1 MTENTKGEIKMPQS
15 PIPVAVLGAT
25 GSVGQRFISLL
36 ENHPWFKVVA
46 LAASDRSAGQKYSQA
61 TRWILDTP
69 MPDYAKDMV
78 IVPAN
83 TDAVQAKIVFSALH
97 TEIANELEPQFA
109 KAGSAVCSNASSYR
123 RGEDVPLLLPE
134 INADHIQL
142 VKTQRANKGW
152 SGCIVTNPNCT
163 STGLTIAL
171 KVLDNE
177 FGVKKV
183 FATSLQAL
191 SGAGYPGVSSLDIID
206 NIIPNVGNGGEE
218 EKVEWEP
225 RKMLGKYIEELEPQ
239 SSAAGTPRARI
250 ELADMRFSVHT
261 NRVAVIDGHTICAS
275 VELANQTDH
284 ETAEAVLQNYAAP
297 ESARELP
304 SSPRP
309 VIEVRSEADR
319 PQPRLDRL
327 TGKGMTTVV
336 GRLRRDPIFDL
347 KFVVLSHNTIR
358 GAAGAS
364 IYNAELLVSENLL

>member
-1 MTENTKGEIKMPQS
+1 MPSQ
-15 PIPVAVLGAT
+15 IPVAILGAT

-36 ENHPWFKVVA
+36 DNHPWFKIVA
-46 LAASDRSAGQKYSQA
+46 LAASDRSVGQTYAKA
-61 TRWILDTP
+61 TRWVLDTP

-83 TDAVQAKIVFSALH
+83 TESVQAKIVFSALH

-109 KAGSAVCSNASSYR
+109 KAGAAVCSNASSYR
-123 RGEDVPLLLPE
+123 RGDDVPLLLPE
-134 INADHIQL
+134 INADHIHI
-142 VKTQRANKGW
+142 VKHQRQNKNW

-171 KVLDNE
+171 KALDNA

-191 SGAGYPGVSSLDIID
+191 SGAGYPGVPSLDIMD
-206 NIIPNVGNGGEE
+206 NVIPNVANGGEE

-225 RKMLGKYIEELEPQ
+225 RKMLGKFI
-239 SSAAGTPRARI
+239 SDKI
-250 ELADMRFSVHT
+250 ELADIRFSAHT
-261 NRVAVIDGHTICAS
+261 NRVAVIDGHTVCAS
-275 VELANQTDH
+275 VELAHPTDP
-284 ETAEAVLQNYAAP
+284 ETASAILRDFSAP
-297 ESARELP
+297 ASARDLP

-309 VIEVRSEADR
+309 VISVREEADR

-327 TGKGMTTVV
+327 IGKGMTTIV
-336 GRLRRDPIFDL
+336 GRLRRDPILDL

-364 IYNAELLVSENLL
+364 IYNAELLVSEGLL

>member
-1 MTENTKGEIKMPQS
+1 MPS
-15 PIPVAVLGAT
+15 TSIPVAILGAT

-36 ENHPWFKVVA
+36 DNHPWFKVVA
-46 LAASDRSAGQKYSQA
+46 LAASDRSVGQRYADA
-61 TRWILDTP
+61 TRWILDVA
-69 MPDYAKDMV
+69 MPEYARDMIV
-78 IVPAN
+78 VPAS
-83 TDAVQAKIVFSALH
+83 TESVQAQIVFSALH
-97 TEIANELEPQFA
+97 TEIAKDLEPQFA
-109 KAGSAVCSNASSYR
+109 KAGAAVCSNASSYR

-142 VKTQRANKGW
+142 VEHQRKNKGW

-171 KVLDNE
+171 KALDDA

-183 FATSLQAL
+183 FAVSLQAL
-191 SGAGYPGVSSLDIID
+191 SGAGYPGVASLDIMD
-206 NIIPNVGNGGEE
+206 NIIPNVANGGEE

-225 RKMLGKYIEELEPQ
+225 RKMLGKLNGDKID
-239 SSAAGTPRARI
+239 
-250 ELADMRFSVHT
+250 LADMKFSVHT
-261 NRVAVIDGHTICAS
+261 NRVAVIDGHTVCAS
-275 VELANQTDH
+275 VELANPTDP
-284 ETAEAVLQNYAAP
+284 ETAEAILRSYAAP

-309 VIEVRSEADR
+309 VISVREEADR

-336 GRLRRDPIFDL
+336 GRLRRDPILDL

-364 IYNAELLVSENLL
+364 IYNAELLVDRNLL